1 MSLEPN
7 YIIGEKGRKIAYHY
21 SEAKGPTVV
30 FCGGYMSDMEGT
42 KAIFL
47 ENSCKELGISYL
59 MFDYS
64 GHGKSSEEFVDGTI
78 GIWTQD
84 ALSVIDEVTKGE
96 LIIVG
101 SSMGGWIGLLVSLA
115 RKDRLKAFIGIAAAP
130 DFTRELMWDN
140 YSPAIKETLKR
151 DGIYLEP
158 SDYSDEPYKVSY
170 KLIQDGENH
179 ILLNEPIDL
188 NCPIRLF
195 HGLFDEDVPYSY
207 SSRIAEKV
215 ISNDV
220 IISFNKSGDHRL
232 SSEADLNRL
241 KQAICE
247 FI

>member
-1 MSLEPN
+1 MSLEPK
-7 YIIGEKGRKIAYHY
+7 YIIGPEGRRIAYHY
-21 SEAKGPTVV
+21 TEAKSPTVV

-47 ENSCKELGISYL
+47 EHTCKELGLSYL
-59 MFDYS
+59 RFDYS
-64 GHGKSSEEFVDGTI
+64 GHGKSSEDFVDGTI
-78 GIWTQD
+78 GIWTED
-84 ALSVIDEVTKGE
+84 ALSVIDEVTKDD
-96 LIIVG
+96 LIIIG
-101 SSMGGWIGLLVSLA
+101 SSMGGWIGLLTSLA

-140 YSPAIKETLKR
+140 YSPAIQETLKK
-151 DGIYLEP
+151 DGIYFEP

-179 ILLNEPIDL
+179 ILLNRPIELD
-188 NCPIRLF
+188 CPVRLF
-195 HGLFDEDVPYSY
+195 HGLMDKDVPYSY
-207 SSRIAEKV
+207 SSRIAEK
-215 ISNDV
+215 ITTDDV

-241 KQAICE
+241 KQAIIE

>member
-21 SEAKGPTVV
+21 SEAIGPTVV

-47 ENSCKELGISYL
+47 ENTCRDLGISFL
-59 MFDYS
+59 RFDYS
-64 GHGKSSEEFVDGTI
+64 GHGKSSEDFVDGTI
-78 GIWTQD
+78 GTWSED

-96 LIIVG
+96 IIIVG

-115 RKDRLKAFIGIAAAP
+115 RKERIKAFIGIAAAP
-130 DFTRELMWDN
+130 DFTRELMWDH
-140 YSPAIKETLKR
+140 YSSAIKETLKK

-158 SDYSDEPYKVSY
+158 SEYSDEPYKVSY

-179 ILLNEPIDL
+179 ILLNKPITLD
-188 NCPIRLF
+188 CPVRLF
-195 HGLFDEDVPYSY
+195 HGLLDQDVPYKY
-207 SSRIAEKV
+207 SSRIAEKLT
-215 ISNDV
+215 SDDV

-241 KQAICE
+241 KQAISE